1 MTRLTHDDIKD
12 IPGMLKAYDDTLVSM
27 TGLDLGGIACRT
39 CGLAQSE
46 FIDAAS
52 RTRVGVV
59 PVTWGQGIIPGFSQT
74 VRKIIAHLGF
84 TAHVTHDS
92 NVAGLSE
99 AAEGGA
105 HVIMLSDDDDFKAI
119 HLKTGKSVDNSEA
132 TAKVFAVGLDLMAG
146 GLKDKNVLVVGCG
159 PVGRQAGLELLQLG
173 AKLSVIDA
181 DIEKARNTAQ
191 ALQRQLKQDVS
202 VAHDLHQALLQHSC
216 ILDAS
221 PAKGI
226 IDTQH
231 VAGGTLISA
240 PGVPL
245 GLTREA
251 RKAAFGRLLHD
262 TLQLGVAA
270 MLAAVVKG
278 RHPKNTVS

>member
-1 MTRLTHDDIKD
+1 MTRLTQDDIND
-12 IPGMLKAYDDTLVSM
+12 IPGMLEAYDDTLVSM

-46 FIDAAS
+46 FMDAAS
-52 RTRVGVV
+52 RTRVGIV
-59 PVTWGQGIIPGFSQT
+59 PVTWGQGIIPGFSET
-74 VRKIIAHLGF
+74 VRKIVAHLGF
-84 TAHVTHDS
+84 TAYVTHGS

-99 AAEGGA
+99 AAESGSD
-105 HVIMLSDDDDFKAI
+105 VIMLSDDDDFKAI
-119 HLKTGKSVDNSEA
+119 HLKTGISVDNKEA
-132 TAKVFAVGLDLMAG
+132 TAKVFAVGLDLMAKG
-146 GLKDKNVLVVGCG
+146 IKDKKALVVGCG

-173 AKLSVIDA
+173 AKLSVMDA
-181 DIEKARNTAQ
+181 DIEKARNTARV
-191 ALQRQLKQDVS
+191 LQRQLQQGVS

-216 ILDAS
+216 ILDAA

-231 VAGGTLISA
+231 VAGGTLVSA

-245 GLTREA
+245 GLTRA
-251 RKAAFGRLLHD
+251 AQKAAVGRLLHD

-278 RHPKNTVS
+278 PAS

>member
-1 MTRLTHDDIKD
+1 MTRLTQDDIKE

-27 TGLDLGGIACRT
+27 TGFDLGGIACRA
-39 CGLAQSE
+39 CGLARSE
-46 FIDAAS
+46 FMEVAAC
-52 RTRVGVV
+52 TRVGIV

-74 VRKIIAHLGF
+74 VQKIVAHLGF
-84 TAHVTHDS
+84 TAYVTRESD
-92 NVAGLSE
+92 VAGLSE
-99 AAEGGA
+99 AAERGSD
-105 HVIMLSDDDDFKAI
+105 VIMLSDDDDFRAI
-119 HLKTGKSVDNSEA
+119 HLKTGISVDNSEA
-132 TAKVFAVGLDLMAG
+132 TGMVFAVGLGLMAK
-146 GLKDKNVLVVGCG
+146 GLEDKKALVVGCG
-159 PVGRQAGLELLQLG
+159 PVGRQAGFELLQLG
-173 AKLSVIDA
+173 AKLSVMDA
-181 DIEKARNTAQ
+181 DIEKARSTAH
-191 ALQRQLKQDVS
+191 ALKRQLKQDIRVE
-202 VAHDLHQALLQHSC
+202 HDLDQALLQHSC

-251 RKAAFGRLLHD
+251 QKAVPGRLLHD

-270 MLAAVVKG
+270 MIAGAVKASNVQ
-278 RHPKNTVS
+278 